1 MSDNRARRSD
11 RSKTIKVVK
20 IPKKQTTN
28 TGNSSDDDIP
38 ITDSAAVVS
47 PSVMNSGATTT
58 SGSRNERISNQTAN
72 KRKNRRVSLLTDGY
86 DNTIH
91 KQQSYTSEEIQSQ
104 LRNYVRLT
112 SNDVPNLIEGDRIK
126 YFEVL
131 ESGSFKYK
139 PGGYVVL
146 NRHPDYLVITNGRK
160 NWCVQLE
167 SHIVYK
173 ALDYDVLE
181 TRLNSMIANRD
192 AQIHKL
198 KLLSLKKDQEIAGL
212 KQQIGILQD
221 Q

>member
-28 TGNSSDDDIP
+28 TGNSSDNDIP

-58 SGSRNERISNQTAN
+58 SSS
-72 KRKNRRVSLLTDGY
+72 RKNKRVSLLTDGY

-181 TRLNSMIANRD
+181 TRLNSIIASRD